1 MINYSIILFGYMGVG
16 KSYIGRKLSK
26 EFMIDFFDLD
36 SYIESYEKK
45 SISDIF
51 FERGEIYFRSIE
63 NKYLESIL
71 DKNIKYVISTGGGTP
86 CYSNNIE
93 LIKNN
98 KQLKSFYLKSSS
110 NQLTNRLFS
119 EKEKRP
125 LISNINSKKDLNNFI
140 SKHLFERNFFYNQ
153 ADYIINIDKKKTSE
167 ILLEIKQKLT

>member
-1 MINYSIILFGYMGVG
+1 MINYSIILIGYMGVG

-45 SISDIF
+45 TISDLF
-51 FERGEIYFRSIE
+51 SERGEIYFRSIE

-71 DKNIKYVISTGGGTP
+71 NKNIKYVISTGGGTP

-110 NQLTNRLFS
+110 NQLTNRLFY

-125 LISNINSKKDLNNFI
+125 LISNINSKKDLNSFI
-140 SKHLFERNFFYNQ
+140 SKHLFERNVFYNQ
-153 ADYIINIDKKKTSE
+153 ADYIIDIENKNTSE
-167 ILLEIKQKLT
+167 VISEIKEKLT

>member
-63 NKYLESIL
+63 NKYLELIL
-71 DKNIKYVISTGGGTP
+71 NNNINYVISTGGGTP

-125 LISNINSKKDLNNFI
+125 LISNINSKKDLNSFI
-140 SKHLFERNFFYNQ
+140 SKHLFERNVFYNQ
-153 ADYIINIDKKKTSE
+153 ADYIIDIENKNTSE
-167 ILLEIKQKLT
+167 VISEIREKLT

>member
-45 SISDIF
+45 SISDLF
-51 FERGEIYFRSIE
+51 SERGEIYFRSIE

-71 DKNIKYVISTGGGTP
+71 NKNIKYVISTGGGTP
-86 CYSNNIE
+86 CYSNNME
-93 LIKNN
+93 LIKKN
-98 KQLKSFYLKSSS
+98 KNLKSFYLKSSS

-125 LISNINSKKDLNNFI
+125 LISNINSKKDLNSFI
-140 SKHLFERNFFYNQ
+140 SKHLFERNVFYNQ
-153 ADYIINIDKKKTSE
+153 ADYIIDIENKNTIEVISE
-167 ILLEIKQKLT
+167 IKEKLT

>member
-1 MINYSIILFGYMGVG
+1 MGVG

-51 FERGEIYFRSIE
+51 SERGEIYFRSIE
-63 NKYLESIL
+63 NKYLELIL
-71 DKNIKYVISTGGGTP
+71 NNNIKYVISTGGGTP
-86 CYSNNIE
+86 CYSNNME
-93 LIKNN
+93 LIKKN
-98 KQLKSFYLKSSS
+98 KNLKSFYLKSSS

-125 LISNINSKKDLNNFI
+125 LISNINSKKDLNSFI
-140 SKHLFERNFFYNQ
+140 SKHLFERNVFYNQ
-153 ADYIINIDKKKTSE
+153 ADYIIDIENKNTSE
-167 ILLEIKQKLT
+167 VISEIKEKLA

>member
-1 MINYSIILFGYMGVG
+1 MINYSIILIGYMGVG

-51 FERGEIYFRSIE
+51 FERGEIYFRNIE

-110 NQLTNRLFS
+110 NQLTNRLFY

-125 LISNINSKKDLNNFI
+125 LISNINSKKDLNSFI
-140 SKHLFERNFFYNQ
+140 SKHLFERNVFYNQ
-153 ADYIINIDKKKTSE
+153 ADYVIDIEKKNISKVLSE
-167 ILLEIKQKLT
+167 INEKLT

>member
-1 MINYSIILFGYMGVG
+1 MINYSIILIGYMGVG

-51 FERGEIYFRSIE
+51 FERGEIYFRNIE

-110 NQLTNRLFS
+110 NQLTNRLFY

-125 LISNINSKKDLNNFI
+125 LISNINSKKDLNSFI
-140 SKHLFERNFFYNQ
+140 SKHLFERNVFYNQ
-153 ADYIINIDKKKTSE
+153 ADYIIDIENKNTSE
-167 ILLEIKQKLT
+167 VISEIKEKLT

>member
-1 MINYSIILFGYMGVG
+1 MINYSIILIGYMGVG

-51 FERGEIYFRSIE
+51 FERGEIYFRNIE

-110 NQLTNRLFS
+110 NQLTNRLFY

-125 LISNINSKKDLNNFI
+125 KISNINSKKDLNSFI
-140 SKHLFERNFFYNQ
+140 SKHLFERNVFYNQ
-153 ADYIINIDKKKTSE
+153 ADYIIDIENKNTSE
-167 ILLEIKQKLT
+167 VISEIKEKLT

>member
-45 SISDIF
+45 TISDLF
-51 FERGEIYFRSIE
+51 SERGEIYFRSIE
-63 NKYLESIL
+63 NKYLELIL
-71 DKNIKYVISTGGGTP
+71 NNNIKYVISTGGGTP
-86 CYSNNIE
+86 CYSNNME
-93 LIKNN
+93 LIKKN
-98 KQLKSFYLKSSS
+98 KNLKSFYLKSSS

-125 LISNINSKKDLNNFI
+125 LISNINSIKDLNSFI
-140 SKHLFERNFFYNQ
+140 SKHLFERNVFYNQ
-153 ADYIINIDKKKTSE
+153 ADYIIDIENKNTIEVISE
-167 ILLEIKQKLT
+167 IKEKLA

>member
-1 MINYSIILFGYMGVG
+1 MINYSIILLGYMGVG

-71 DKNIKYVISTGGGTP
+71 SKNIKYVISAGGGTP

-93 LIKNN
+93 LIKKN
-98 KQLKSFYLKSSS
+98 KNLKSFYLKSSS

-125 LISNINSKKDLNNFI
+125 LISNINSKKDLNSFI
-140 SKHLFERNFFYNQ
+140 SKHLFERNVFYNQ
-153 ADYIINIDKKKTSE
+153 ADYIIDIENKNTIEVISE
-167 ILLEIKQKLT
+167 IKEKLT

>member
-1 MINYSIILFGYMGVG
+1 MGVG

-45 SISDIF
+45 TISDLF
-51 FERGEIYFRSIE
+51 SERGEIYFRSIE

-71 DKNIKYVISTGGGTP
+71 NKNIKYVISTGGGTP
-86 CYSNNIE
+86 CYSNNME
-93 LIKNN
+93 LIKKN
-98 KQLKSFYLKSSS
+98 KNLKSFYLKSSG

-125 LISNINSKKDLNNFI
+125 LISNINSKKDLNSFI
-140 SKHLFERNFFYNQ
+140 SKHLFERNVFYNQ
-153 ADYIINIDKKKTSE
+153 ADYIIDIENKNTIEVISE
-167 ILLEIKQKLT
+167 IKEKLT

>member
-36 SYIESYEKK
+36 SHIEFYEKK
-45 SISDIF
+45 LISDIF
-51 FERGEIYFRSIE
+51 FEKGEIYFRSIE

-71 DKNIKYVISTGGGTP
+71 NKNIKYVISTGGGTP
-86 CYSNNIE
+86 CYSNNME
-93 LIKNN
+93 LIKKN
-98 KQLKSFYLKSSS
+98 KNLKSFYLKSSS

-125 LISNINSKKDLNNFI
+125 LISNINSKKDLNSFI
-140 SKHLFERNFFYNQ
+140 SKHLFERNVFYNQ
-153 ADYIINIDKKKTSE
+153 ADYIIDIENKNTIEVISE
-167 ILLEIKQKLT
+167 IKEKLT

>member
-16 KSYIGRKLSK
+16 KSYFGRKLSK

-36 SYIESYEKK
+36 SYIEFYEKK
-45 SISDIF
+45 SINDIF

-71 DKNIKYVISTGGGTP
+71 NKNIKYIISTGGGTP
-86 CYSNNIE
+86 CYSNNME
-93 LIKNN
+93 LIKKN
-98 KQLKSFYLKSSS
+98 KNLKSFYLKSSS

-125 LISNINSKKDLNNFI
+125 LISNINSKKDLNSFI
-140 SKHLFERNFFYNQ
+140 SKHLFERKFFYNQ
-153 ADYIINIDKKKTSE
+153 ADYIIDIENKNTIEVISE
-167 ILLEIKQKLT
+167 IKEKLA

>member
-36 SYIESYEKK
+36 SHIEFYEKK
-45 SISDIF
+45 LISDIF
-51 FERGEIYFRSIE
+51 FEKGEIYFRSIE

-71 DKNIKYVISTGGGTP
+71 NKNIKYVISTGGGTP
-86 CYSNNIE
+86 CYSNNME
-93 LIKNN
+93 LIKKN
-98 KQLKSFYLKSSS
+98 KNLKSFYLKSSS

-125 LISNINSKKDLNNFI
+125 LISNINSKKDLNSFI
-140 SKHLFERNFFYNQ
+140 SKHLFERNVFYNK
-153 ADYIINIDKKKTSE
+153 ADYIIDTENKNTIEVISE
-167 ILLEIKQKLT
+167 IKEKLT